1 MADTVR
7 CTVGV
12 GRHHYD
18 VEVLAN
24 IPTRDVVSG
33 LVDFLS
39 ANVPH
44 VDSSE
49 DVHEFLGDKTRA
61 FVLTPEVGQPLD
73 GGKSLAEQDVLDGS
87 CLQLSGES
95 LIPAQAIL
103 VDDVSESI
111 SSIQSELFPGA
122 TAGLLRRVGACVAG
136 IPLLVA
142 AVLFMRLSGDVVL
155 PAGVLG
161 FVACLVVGFAGFV
174 WGRDPKNDTIAGW
187 VLSCSGFAG
196 AGLFLAHTAIVNTPL
211 SVLSWGVLFAGVGLV
226 LAGGGMMLTE
236 RAAGWGVLSG
246 ALGVV
251 VAAAV
256 SLLVSPSTSLMGGMM
271 VLCGLVVMMAASPL
285 SLRLAGIVLPKVPTL
300 GEKVDTDQVMRKALQ
315 DASTTNAQLA
325 AMMSQEER
333 VVEARKLLI
342 AFSLSSIALLLV
354 GAGFLGW
361 QKVGVW
367 QAIVLVMLPL
377 ILVSRGST
385 YADKTVTLVWMV
397 AAGVG
402 IVVALWAAGNA
413 SGVAQWV
420 LLLVSVAALLVAS
433 VVALWGRPFT
443 SPLSKW
449 MVEIAEFLLYVSLI
463 VSVFFASSW
472 WDVIRGLG

>member
-39 ANVPH
+39 VNVPH

-61 FVLTPEVGQPLD
+61 FVLIPEVGYPLD
-73 GGKSLAEQDVLDGS
+73 GEKSLAEQGVLDGS

-122 TAGLLRRVGACVAG
+122 TKGLLRRVGACVAG
-136 IPLLVA
+136 ISLLVS
-142 AVLFMRLSGDVVL
+142 AVLFMRLSGGVVL
-155 PAGVLG
+155 PVGILG
-161 FVACLVVGFAGFV
+161 FVACLTVGFVGFM
-174 WGRDPKNDTIAGW
+174 WGRNPKNDTIAGW

-196 AGLFLAHTAIVNTPL
+196 AGLFLAHTAIINTPL

-246 ALGVV
+246 ALGAVI
-251 VAAAV
+251 AAAI
-256 SLLVSPSTSLMGGMM
+256 SLLVSPSSQLLGGMM
-271 VLCGLVVMMAASPL
+271 ILCGLVVMVATSSL

-300 GEKVDTDQVMRKALQ
+300 GEKVNTDQVMRKALQ

-342 AFSLSSIALLLV
+342 AFSLSSIMLLLV

-361 QKVGVW
+361 QTVGVW
-367 QAIVLVMLPL
+367 QAIVLVILPL

-385 YADKTVTLVWMV
+385 YADKTVMLVWLV
-397 AAGVG
+397 AAGAG
-402 IVVALWAAGNA
+402 TVVALWAAGNTA
-413 SGVAQWV
+413 GSAQWI
-420 LLLVSVAALLVAS
+420 LLLVPIITLLVAS
-433 VVALWGRPFT
+433 MVALWGRPFT

-449 MVEIAEFLLYVSLI
+449 TVEIVEFLLYVSLI

-472 WDVIRGLG
+472 WDIIRGLG